1 MRLRLARISSFVRVS
16 AATSALA
23 AVAFGAAMTG
33 FAPIFARLSELGAIP
48 TAFHRM
54 AFASLALGL
63 LLALLPA
70 PAERRSARP
79 LDFLLLVAAGLFFAG
94 DLGFFHAALANTSV
108 ANATLLV
115 NLAPILVGL
124 GAWVLFGE
132 RPSLRY
138 LGGLLLAVGGALW
151 LSLAAARS
159 TETGLTGDL
168 QAVAAAGFYA
178 AYLLTLKRL
187 RAVFTAAALMFWSS
201 AAAAVLLLA
210 IALILGDALLP
221 GSLQGWAAVAALG
234 LVGHALGQGLVA
246 QGLKQ
251 LPVAYSAL
259 VLLLQPL
266 VAAAAAWAVFGE
278 ALLLGQLAGGFLLL
292 AGLIVARPRKRPAT
306 ATGSVPPVS

>member
-1 MRLRLARISSFVRVS
+1 MSLRLAFAGGRRPLSDGT
-16 AATSALA
+16 AALI

-54 AFASLALGL
+54 AFASLALCL
-63 LLALLPA
+63 LMALLPA
-70 PAERRSARP
+70 PAERRPAK
-79 LDFLLLVAAGLFFAG
+79 LIDLLLLVAAGLFFAG

-124 GAWVLFGE
+124 GAWALFGE

-138 LGGLLLAVGGALW
+138 LGGMLLAVGGALW
-151 LSLAAARS
+151 LSMAGARS
-159 TETGLTGDL
+159 AETGLTGDL

-187 RAVFTAAALMFWSS
+187 RAVFTTAALMFWSS
-201 AAAAVLLLA
+201 AAAASALLA
-210 IALILGDALLP
+210 IALVMGDPLLP
-221 GSLQGWAAVAALG
+221 DSLRGWAAVAALG
-234 LVGHALGQGLVA
+234 LIGHALGQGLVA
-246 QGLKQ
+246 RGLKQ

-266 VAAAAAWAVFGE
+266 VATAAAWAVFGE
-278 ALLLGQLAGGFLLL
+278 ALLLGQLAGGLLLL
-292 AGLIVARPRKRPAT
+292 AGLAVARPRK
-306 ATGSVPPVS
+306 

>member
-1 MRLRLARISSFVRVS
+1 MSLRSAFAAGRFPISDS
-16 AATSALA
+16 AAALI

-33 FAPIFARLSELGAIP
+33 FAPIFARLSEVGAIP

-70 PAERRSARP
+70 PAERRRARA
-79 LDFLLLVAAGLFFAG
+79 LDILLLAAAGLFFAG

-115 NLAPILVGL
+115 NLAPVLVGL
-124 GAWVLFGE
+124 GAWALFGE
-132 RPSLRY
+132 RPSRRY
-138 LGGLLLAVGGALW
+138 LGGLALAMAGALW
-151 LSLAAARS
+151 LSAAAARS
-159 TETGLTGDL
+159 AETGLTGDL
-168 QAVAAAGFYA
+168 QAVAAACFYA

-187 RAVFTAAALMFWSS
+187 RTVFSAAALMFWSS
-201 AAAAVLLLA
+201 AAAAAVLLA
-210 IALILGDALLP
+210 ITLALGETLLP
-221 GSLQGWAAVAALG
+221 GSLEGWAAVAALG
-234 LVGHALGQGLVA
+234 LIGHAIGQGLVA

-266 VAAAAAWAVFGE
+266 VAAAAAWAVFNE
-278 ALLLGQLAGGFLLL
+278 TLLFGQLAGGLLL
-292 AGLIVARPRKRPAT
+292 LVGLVVARPRR
-306 ATGSVPPVS
+306 

>member
-1 MRLRLARISSFVRVS
+1 MSLRSAFAAGRFPISDS
-16 AATSALA
+16 AAALV

-33 FAPIFARLSELGAIP
+33 FAPIFARLSEVGAIP

-70 PAERRSARP
+70 PAERRRARA
-79 LDFLLLVAAGLFFAG
+79 LDILLLAAAGLFFAG

-115 NLAPILVGL
+115 NLAPVLVGL
-124 GAWVLFGE
+124 GAWALFGE
-132 RPSLRY
+132 RPSRRY
-138 LGGLLLAVGGALW
+138 LGGLALAMAGALW
-151 LSLAAARS
+151 LSAAAARS
-159 TETGLTGDL
+159 AETGLTGDL
-168 QAVAAAGFYA
+168 QAVAAACFYA

-187 RAVFTAAALMFWSS
+187 RIVFSAAALMFWSS
-201 AAAAVLLLA
+201 AAAAVVLLA
-210 IALILGDALLP
+210 VTLALGETLLP
-221 GSLQGWAAVAALG
+221 GSLEGWAAVAALG
-234 LVGHALGQGLVA
+234 LIGHAIGQGLVA

-266 VAAAAAWAVFGE
+266 VAAAAAWAVFNE
-278 ALLLGQLAGGFLLL
+278 ALLFGQLAGGLLL
-292 AGLIVARPRKRPAT
+292 LVGLVVARPRR
-306 ATGSVPPVS
+306 

>member
-1 MRLRLARISSFVRVS
+1 MSFRLIFSFDRPQVS
-16 AATSALA
+16 AGTAALA
-23 AVAFGAAMTG
+23 IVAFGAAMTG

-70 PAERRSARP
+70 PVERRPAKP
-79 LDFLLLVAAGLFFAG
+79 LDLLLLVAAGLFFAG

-132 RPSLRY
+132 RPSLHY

-159 TETGLTGDL
+159 AETGMTGDL

-201 AAAAVLLLA
+201 AAAALALLA
-210 IALILGDALLP
+210 VAVVLKQPLLP
-221 GSLQGWAAVAALG
+221 GSLEGWAAVAALG
-234 LVGHALGQGLVA
+234 LIAHALGQGLVA
-246 QGLKQ
+246 HGLKQ

-278 ALLLGQLAGGFLLL
+278 ALLLGQLAGGLLL
-292 AGLIVARPRKRPAT
+292 LVGLVVARPRRRPA
-306 ATGSVPPVS
+306 AVRASVPPVP

>member
-1 MRLRLARISSFVRVS
+1 MSLRSAFAAGRFPISDS
-16 AATSALA
+16 AAALI

-33 FAPIFARLSELGAIP
+33 FAPIFARLSEVGAIP

-70 PAERRSARP
+70 PTERRQARA
-79 LDFLLLVAAGLFFAG
+79 LDILLLAAAGVFFAG

-115 NLAPILVGL
+115 NLAPVLVGL
-124 GAWVLFGE
+124 GAWALFGE
-132 RPSLRY
+132 RPSRRY
-138 LGGLLLAVGGALW
+138 LGGLALAMAGALW
-151 LSLAAARS
+151 LSAAAARS
-159 TETGLTGDL
+159 AETGLTGDL
-168 QAVAAAGFYA
+168 QAVAAACFYA

-187 RAVFTAAALMFWSS
+187 RTVFSAAALMFWSS
-201 AAAAVLLLA
+201 AAAAVVLLA
-210 IALILGDALLP
+210 VTLALGETLLP
-221 GSLQGWAAVAALG
+221 GSLEGWAAVAALG
-234 LVGHALGQGLVA
+234 LIGHAIGQGLVA

-266 VAAAAAWAVFGE
+266 VAAAAAWAVFNE
-278 ALLLGQLAGGFLLL
+278 ALLFGQLAGGLLL
-292 AGLIVARPRKRPAT
+292 LFGLVVARPRR
-306 ATGSVPPVS
+306 